1 MRLVCLLLLASAAA
15 SAQPVDSTAARRP
28 RVSSLTLGPLGVAAS
43 PDDGD
48 LLLFGIRYLRS
59 VGPAPLV
66 AEIGATEA
74 IQFSIFGSG
83 SPLAEAHLAFGAVS
97 SSGPLLLTA
106 VAGPSVAE
114 VRRSP
119 STDPDF
125 DGYRSR
131 VVPGLFAAVRAT
143 LVLFPAVGIGAE
155 VFAHGNAKVPT
166 VGAGLTFSFGR
177 LPGAVFSNPPP
188 RPRRPGP

>member
-1 MRLVCLLLLASAAA
+1 MRLACLLLLASAAA

-66 AEIGATEA
+66 VEIGATEA
-74 IQFSIFGSG
+74 IRFSIFGSG
-83 SPLAEAHLAFGAVS
+83 SPLAEAHLAFGAAL

-119 STDPDF
+119 FTDPDF

-131 VVPGLFAAVRAT
+131 VVPGLFAAVRGT
-143 LVLFPAVGIGAE
+143 LVILPAVGIGAE

-177 LPGAVFSNPPP
+177 LPGALVPNPPP
-188 RPRRPGP
+188 TPRRAGP